1 VPPATGYP
9 MTLGQIRDLL
19 ACDVICGHDLMDMEV
34 GECFAADLMSDV
46 LAFSRSGAVLI
57 TGLASIQSVHTADVA
72 DLKAIVFVHG
82 KRPAE
87 PVADVARQQGIP
99 LLTTGRFMFETC
111 GLLFSHGL
119 KPAGKQ

>member
-1 VPPATGYP
+1 

-19 ACDVICGHDLMDMEV
+19 ACEVICGEDLMDMEV

-72 DLKAIVFVHG
+72 DLKAIVFVHS

-87 PVADVARQQGIP
+87 PVTEVARQQGIP
-99 LLTTGRFMFETC
+99 LLTTGRFKLETC

-119 KPAGKQ
+119 QPADKE